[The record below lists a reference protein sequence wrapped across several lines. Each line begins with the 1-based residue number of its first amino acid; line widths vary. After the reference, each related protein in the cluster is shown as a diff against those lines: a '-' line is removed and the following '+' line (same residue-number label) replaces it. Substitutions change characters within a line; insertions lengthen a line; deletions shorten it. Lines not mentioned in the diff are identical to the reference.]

1 MNRTFA
7 LAALILVPTL
17 VSAAPEP
24 RKSKE
29 SIVVEVSSVKTNT
42 HTTYT
47 RSTSWVMSKLPR
59 DSYIYSDIVFAVVG
73 DAKVVMSCAERD
85 KACPVLEAGSKI
97 PAERDGDMVLISTT
111 GPSEKKPLVTR
122 YKLVGNGW

>member
-1 MNRTFA
+1 MSRTFA
-7 LAALILVPTL
+7 LAALILIPAL
-17 VSAAPEP
+17 VSAAPTP
-24 RKSKE
+24 KKSKE
-29 SIVVEVSSVKTNT
+29 SIVVEVASVKTNT

-59 DSYIYSDIVFAVVG
+59 DSYAYTDLFFAVVG
-73 DAKVVMSCAERD
+73 DTKVVYSCAERD
-85 KACPVLEAGSKI
+85 KGCPVLEAGSKI
-97 PAERDGDMVLISTT
+97 PAVRDGDTIFISTA

>member
-1 MNRTFA
+1 MNRIFA
-7 LAALILVPTL
+7 LAALILVPAL

-29 SIVVEVSSVKTNT
+29 SIVVEVASVKTNT

-59 DSYIYSDIVFAVVG
+59 DSYAYTDIIFAVVG
-73 DAKVVMSCAERD
+73 DNKVVYSCAERD

-97 PAERDGDMVLISTT
+97 PAERDGDTIFISTA

-122 YKLVGNGW
+122 YKFLSNGW

>member
-1 MNRTFA
+1 MNRTFM
-7 LAALILVPTL
+7 LAALIVVPTL
-17 VSAAPEP
+17 VCAAPEP

-29 SIVVEVSSVKTNT
+29 SVVVEVASVKTGT

-47 RSTSWVMSKLPR
+47 RSTSWVMSRLPR
-59 DSYIYSDIVFAVVG
+59 DSYAYTDIIFAKVG
-73 DAKVVMSCAERD
+73 DSKVVYSCAERD

-97 PAERDGDMVLISTT
+97 SAERDGDSIFISTA

-122 YKLVGNGW
+122 YKLVSNGW